1 MYGTAK
7 IIFLQVQKVSCFKKI
22 LTYTFALKTRLENND
37 AEKKFKANFMK
48 DVNHIQ
54 QPEGVLKP
62 TELKKKL

>member
-37 AEKKFKANFMK
+37 AEKNSRLSNFMK

-54 QPEGVLKP
+54 QPEEGF
-62 TELKKKL
+62 

>member
-1 MYGTAK
+1 M
-7 IIFLQVQKVSCFKKI
+7 QKVSCFKKI

-37 AEKKFKANFMK
+37 AEKNSRLSNFMK